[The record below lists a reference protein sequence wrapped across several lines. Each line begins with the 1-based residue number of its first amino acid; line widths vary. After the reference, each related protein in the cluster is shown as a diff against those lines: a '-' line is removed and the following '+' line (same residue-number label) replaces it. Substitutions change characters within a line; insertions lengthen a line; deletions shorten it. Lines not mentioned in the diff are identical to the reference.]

1 MNLKEKFNNLFRA
14 SRDRL
19 EDEAEIQDDITGYE
33 KEEPRGTRIKSKWLN
48 GIIIFLCIAIAASLV
63 YGRIKKPNDREIK
76 NKATQVES
84 ENKDAGFTKD
94 QPKNYS
100 ELAKIRAEEESRNK
114 KKTPVEK
121 EFTYVEE
128 KPKAVPTPAVP
139 AQPKSMKEDLE
150 AKAYE
155 RALAEKEA
163 ANKSPL
169 HFSFRK
175 W

>member
-1 MNLKEKFNNLFRA
+1 MVKRHHNLF
-14 SRDRL
+14 SV
-19 EDEAEIQDDITGYE
+19 
-33 KEEPRGTRIKSKWLN
+33 
-48 GIIIFLCIAIAASLV
+48 AIAASLV

-76 NKATQVES
+76 NKTTQVES

-139 AQPKSMKEDLE
+139 SQPKSMKEDLE